1 MVGGEPLRRRRHLAD
16 DGFFRFLLPSP
27 KPTTT
32 TTTTPPPAALFV
44 PPHRLIAPPVP
55 LPQPPRPEERL
66 FIVPP
71 TRPSWLPPLSIPPPA
86 TATAPPPTRCP
97 PRRMGNGGGGCFG
110 GRSGVVGWRYGG
122 FVGNGGRRGFERRRV
137 GGGFIG
143 AANAG
148 EATGGERRAVVRKR
162 EKKVWVAVEKKG
174 EDCGGGDED
183 QAAMG
188 AGYAGGDERDEQVDV
203 DDDEQDDGDG
213 DDPFDVAADH
223 DLLAVVA
230 DGAGSE
236 KPMELGSPPDQ
247 PPLPPPPPRQRVGT
261 RRWRVERRHDIDA
274 FTPGLL
280 SLYESLNPSEEHKA
294 KQRQLI
300 ESLTNSVS
308 KEWPNAQLHLY
319 GSCANS
325 FGNSHSDVDVCL
337 QIDTAAEENIAELLL
352 ALAETLCK
360 DDFDNVE
367 VETVHL
373 LMPVKF
379 MQAITS
385 ARVPIVKIAD
395 PGSGLSCDI
404 CVNNLFAVANTKLL
418 KDYAQIDERLLQLAF
433 IVKHW
438 AKLRGVNE
446 TYRGTLSSY
455 AYVLM
460 CISFLQQREPKILPC
475 LQAMEP
481 TYTLVVD
488 GTECAYFDQVDQL
501 KDFCAENKES
511 IAELLWAFFHYWAF
525 HHDYRNDVISVRM
538 GNTISKQEKN
548 WTTRVGN
555 DRHLI
560 CIEDPFET
568 SHDLGRVV
576 DRQTIRV
583 LREEFER
590 AATILQYDDDPCVA
604 LFEPYDYE
612 S

>member
-1 MVGGEPLRRRRHLAD
+1 MAGGEPVRRRPLAD
-16 DGFFRFLLPSP
+16 DGFFRFLLPAP
-27 KPTTT
+27 KPATSS
-32 TTTTPPPAALFV
+32 PPAAALV

-55 LPQPPRPEERL
+55 LPMPPRPEERL

-86 TATAPPPTRCP
+86 KTPPSPPPTRYP
-97 PRRMGNGGGGCFG
+97 PRRMCNAGGCFG
-110 GRSGVVGWRYGG
+110 GRSGAVGWTYGG
-122 FVGNGGRRGFERRRV
+122 FVGNGGRRGFERRKV

-143 AANAG
+143 TVNAG
-148 EATGGERRAVVRKR
+148 EAGGERRAVVHKR

-174 EDCGGGDED
+174 EDCSGGDED

-203 DDDEQDDGDG
+203 DDEQDDGDTNN
-213 DDPFDVAADH
+213 PFDVAADH
-223 DLLAVVA
+223 NLLAVVA

-236 KPMELGSPPDQ
+236 KPMEQLGLPPDQ
-247 PPLPPPPPRQRVGT
+247 PLRRRQRVGT
-261 RRWRVERRHDIDA
+261 RRWWVERRHDIDA

-280 SLYESLNPSEEHKA
+280 SLYESLKPSEEHKA

-300 ESLTNSVS
+300 DSLTKSVI

-325 FGNSHSDVDVCL
+325 FGTSHSDVDVCL
-337 QIDTAAEENIAELLL
+337 EIDTAAEENIAELLL
-352 ALAETLCK
+352 ALAETLHK

-367 VETVHL
+367 
-373 LMPVKF
+373 
-379 MQAITS
+379 AITS

-395 PGSGLSCDI
+395 PGSGFSCDI

-481 TYTLVVD
+481 TYTMVVD

-501 KDFCAENKES
+501 QDFGAENKES

-538 GNTISKQEKN
+538 GNTISKQDKN

-560 CIEDPFET
+560 CIEDPFEI

>member
-236 KPMELGSPPDQ
+236 KPMEQLGSPPDQ

-367 VETVHL
+367 
-373 LMPVKF
+373 
-379 MQAITS
+379 AITS